1 MNTSGGLFLRDNSL
15 TKDAKSAFLIHYY
28 EAMSSGFDG
37 KDLLFLPYFLIFCIE
52 SQFIQFS
59 LISDCLTFVGKN
71 SHEQRVN
78 TGLDRVLRN
87 ILLIFVLS
95 H

>member
-52 SQFIQFS
+52 SQLVHS
-59 LISDCLTFVGKN
+59 
-71 SHEQRVN
+71 
-78 TGLDRVLRN
+78 
-87 ILLIFVLS
+87 VLS
-95 H
+95 DF